1 MIYVKLKSIFQIRSK
16 NSYYDNIMYVHILF
30 SKIYTVCM
38 YDVEDQK
45 SQQYFIFY
53 RIAR

>member
-1 MIYVKLKSIFQIRSK
+1 MVRSK
-16 NSYYDNIMYVHILF
+16 NSYYDNIMYVYILF

-45 SQQYFIFY
+45 KKNQQYFIFC
-53 RIAR
+53 RAAR